1 MHAQQLFRFVKKCGA
16 KLISLHV
23 FKEAR
28 QLKAWSQTKRLISS
42 SNLLTTKSTRPQ
54 NDIKEDKNYPV
65 TGNSTIKDMVLS
77 SICEMKDS

>member
-1 MHAQQLFRFVKKCGA
+1 MHAQQLFRFVKKCRV

-23 FKEAR
+23 SKEAR
-28 QLKAWSQTKRLISS
+28 QLKAWSQTKRSISS
-42 SNLLTTKSTRPQ
+42 SNSAKSTRPQ
-54 NDIKEDKNYPV
+54 NDIKEDKSYPV

>member
-1 MHAQQLFRFVKKCGA
+1 MLNNFSGLSKNAEQ
-16 KLISLHV
+16 SLLV
-23 FKEAR
+23 YMYLRNQGNWRLGPR
-28 QLKAWSQTKRLISS
+28 QKDWSL
-42 SNLLTTKSTRPQ
+42 TRPQ

>member
-1 MHAQQLFRFVKKCGA
+1 MHAQQLFRFVKKCRA

-23 FKEAR
+23 SKEAR
-28 QLKAWSQTKRLISS
+28 QLKAWSQTKRSISS

>member
-23 FKEAR
+23 SKEAR

-54 NDIKEDKNYPV
+54 NDIKEDKNYPF

-77 SICEMKDS
+77 SISEMKDS